1 MIVDPFDDLLE
12 RLATGDVEA
21 AEEVYR
27 EYEPCL
33 RLVVRRQLP
42 NRLRAKFDSA
52 DVVQSVWVKVLDHLR
67 RSKCSF
73 PTADHL
79 RAFLVKSTRN
89 RLIDRVRQ
97 NRAAAAVE
105 RPLETPNSERMPA
118 SREPR
123 PSEEAQADDLWMQML
138 AACPAAYHP
147 LLELKR
153 QGLPLAEVAQRTG
166 MHVDS
171 VRRIL
176 RKLAR
181 RFSVPSRATGR
192 AAGAY
197 HPVAGGPVAS
207 GPVASGPVASG

>member
-1 MIVDPFDDLLE
+1 MIASPLDELLQ
-12 RLATGDVEA
+12 RLSSGDAEA
-21 AEEVYR
+21 ADEVYR
-27 EYEPCL
+27 AYEPYL

-42 NRLRAKFDSA
+42 NRLRAKFDST
-52 DVVQSVWVKVLDHLR
+52 DVVQSVWVNVLDHLR

-79 RAFLVKSTRN
+79 RAFLVKATRH

-97 NRAAAAVE
+97 HSRAVAVE
-105 RPLETPNSERMPA
+105 QPLAVTDLERLPL
-118 SREPR
+118 SRDPR
-123 PSEEAQADDLWMQML
+123 PSEVVQAADRWTQIL

-153 QGLPLAEVAQRTG
+153 QGLPLAEIAQRTG
-166 MHVDS
+166 LHVDS

-181 RFSVPSRATGR
+181 QLAIGSAPPRTASRAEAR
-192 AAGAY
+192 
-197 HPVAGGPVAS
+197 GPS
-207 GPVASGPVASG
+207 E